1 MENYRTI
8 QGNNQMNITGYSQ
21 QNNILG
27 KTISNQK
34 PNMINNPFFN
44 EMLAN
49 NINNNINLNN
59 MNINSMNNINNM
71 NMINQNNMNINQN
84 QNQNKSLSY
93 LNHKNMKY
101 NGIFP
106 NTMANNTIKL
116 NPYDNSSKQGNNII
130 SYSQKLKEQ
139 KGDIEERMNNNFN
152 NNNNNLN
159 INIIN
164 TK

>member
-49 NINNNINLNN
+49 NNNNNINLNN

-71 NMINQNNMNINQN
+71 NMINQNNMIINQN

-93 LNHKNMKY
+93 LNHKNMKI
-101 NGIFP
+101 NGIFS

-130 SYSQKLKEQ
+130 SYSQKLKEP
-139 KGDIEERMNNNFN
+139 
-152 NNNNNLN
+152 
-159 INIIN
+159 
-164 TK
+164 T